1 MSNLFPYFGLSAD
14 PCQSAKCAHGEVC
27 VVDGNRARCLCPPR
41 CVDKS
46 VKRVCGTD
54 GITYK
59 NLCELMRTACIIGDT
74 KLTKKQNGRCGSKPP
89 TQAPQSTPSASQP
102 PPTTGNLWLS
112 FLVARETVSL
122 LCRAALWVCFGDA
135 TAVRGCSWNWVKIRR
150 RKQLKVDQKIF
161 TNEALRTNPNA

>member
-1 MSNLFPYFGLSAD
+1 MPNLFLYFGLSAD

-89 TQAPQSTPSASQP
+89 TQSPQSTPSASQP

-122 LCRAALWVCFGDA
+122 LCRAVLWVCFGDA
-135 TAVRGCSWNWVKIRR
+135 TAVRGCAWNWVKIRR
-150 RKQLKVDQKIF
+150 RKQPHIVQNDAMPTRSLVHI
-161 TNEALRTNPNA
+161 